1 MRMLLTALLFL
12 AGSAVADLPAGY
24 WDTDQSQLIL
34 DKTLRIT
41 LDPDLSHLTAPESR
55 AVTQLLAAGRIMH
68 NLYESQLHSEAADAA
83 VALANLHS
91 TAGPSLATQNLLDL
105 WYLSN
110 GPIATTLDNKRSAFL
125 PVAAEQPGRNFYPA
139 GITRDEI
146 ESYLGNHA
154 DEATSILNQRT
165 IVRRASSENLAF
177 DIAQLD
183 AYPAVDVLHIGLR
196 EKLESLHADSSS
208 FYAVPYAL
216 VYAPELHQ
224 IRLHLHATADLLQA
238 QTPDFASYL
247 RNRARD
253 FLSGDYESGDAAWVS
268 GDFDALNVALGSY
281 ETYDDKLRGV
291 KASFGLSILARDA
304 EKSRVLEEAMSELQA
319 IENSLPYEHHK
330 AVRTKIP
337 IGVYNIIA
345 DFGQSRS
352 ANTATILPNDADH
365 TRKYGRTILLRSN
378 IMTHP
383 ELFANTKQRFDAVI
397 DDCCRDHLTSEGGFN
412 RTLWHEVGHYLGVA
426 KTADGRD
433 LGSVFADHADL
444 LEELKSD
451 LVSLYSAPALR
462 KVNYFGDEEM
472 RSHYAD
478 GIRRTLQIVKPRAE
492 QPYQNMQL
500 MQFNF
505 YRENGLIEANVDSGL
520 LTIHYDR
527 YHDVIADFLAQVLQI
542 QYAGDYDLATEFIAR
557 WNYWDD
563 ELHGGLA
570 QRMRDAVIFR
580 WTMVRYGALGD

>member
-1 MRMLLTALLFL
+1 MRILLTALFLL
-12 AGSAVADLPAGY
+12 AGNTFAELPAGY
-24 WDTDQSQLIL
+24 WGVDESQAIL
-34 DKTLRIT
+34 DATLRIT
-41 LDPDLSHLTAPESR
+41 LDPELGHLTAAELQ
-55 AVTQLLAAGRIMH
+55 AVAQLIAAGRIMH
-68 NLYESQLHSEAADAA
+68 GLYENQLHPEAADAA
-83 VALANLHS
+83 VALANLHTS
-91 TAGPSLATQNLLDL
+91 AGPSPATQNLLDL

-110 GPIATTLDNKRSAFL
+110 GPITTTLDNRRLAFV
-125 PVAAEQPGRNFYPA
+125 PVAAEQPGRNFYPD

-146 ESYLGNHA
+146 DGYLDNHP
-154 DEATSILNQRT
+154 DEATSILDLRT
-165 IVRRASSENLAF
+165 IVRRASSENLAS
-177 DIAQLD
+177 DMAQLD
-183 AYPAVDVLHIGLR
+183 AYPAIDALHIGLR
-196 EKLESLHADSSS
+196 RKLESLHADEKRL
-208 FYAVPYAL
+208 YAVPYAL
-216 VYAPELHQ
+216 AYAPELHQ
-224 IRLHLHATADLLQA
+224 VRLHLHAAAGLLQT

-268 GDFDALNVALGSY
+268 GDFAGLNVALGSY

-291 KASFGLSILARDA
+291 KAAFGLSILARDA
-304 EKSRVLEEAMSELQA
+304 EKSRVLEEAMSELQS
-319 IENSLPYEHHK
+319 IENSLPYKHHK
-330 AVRTKIP
+330 TVRTRIP
-337 IGVYNIIA
+337 IGVYHIIA

-383 ELFANTKQRFDAVI
+383 ELFANTKRRFDAVI
-397 DDCCRDHLTSEGGFN
+397 DDCCRNHLTSEGGFN

-426 KTADGRD
+426 KTAEGRD
-433 LGSVFADHADL
+433 LGSALADHADL

-451 LVSLYSAPALR
+451 LVSLYSAPTLR
-462 KVNYFGDEEM
+462 KMNFFGDEGM
-472 RSHYAD
+472 RAHYAD

-563 ELHGGLA
+563 KLHGGLA
-570 QRMRDAVIFR
+570 QRMQEAAKFR
-580 WTMVRYGALGD
+580 WTMVRYSALGG